1 MEAKY
6 FKKVCVANRGEIA
19 CRVIRACHKL
29 GIQTLV
35 LYSDHDRDSLAV
47 KLSDE
52 AVALGGMTA
61 LESYLNIEK
70 VVSAAKKQGADA
82 LHPGYG
88 FLSENSD
95 LALACERAGI
105 CFIGPR
111 AEAMD
116 KMGMKNVAR
125 DIVNALG
132 LPIVPGYNGDDQ
144 SLGRLEK
151 EAKKIGYPI
160 LIKAA
165 AGGGGKGMQ
174 VVESEKT
181 LATAIEAA
189 KRNAKNAFGD
199 DTILIEKYFPVIK
212 HIEIQ
217 VLADQSGHTVHLF
230 ERECSVQ
237 RRHQKIIEET
247 PSPSVTP
254 ELREKMGQAAVA
266 IARSVQYLGVG
277 TVEFIVDS
285 ASKNFYFLEMNTR
298 IQVEHPITEEVTG
311 VDLVEWQLRIAQ
323 GEALT
328 LQQSSLKQTGH
339 AVECR
344 LYAEDWRHDFL
355 PMSGKVLRWREV
367 HGPGIRIDHGLEDGS
382 EIGIF
387 YDPMLAKVIAH
398 GNSRQESMRKM
409 HWILARLELLGLT
422 TNHALLSKIL
432 EHPQFIDGSY
442 GTNFLPLYGEELK
455 KANPAEM
462 HHEIVYAVWLKDWF
476 ERKHKQKILKE
487 LPTGWRN
494 NFYRP
499 AQVEYE
505 CEGQKYL
512 LSYRHIDD
520 HFEVQINHGATHSI
534 TFLDYED
541 QNVSFKIS
549 ERQLRFCVVN
559 SWAHHP
565 ILGPIEITQIPRFKE
580 AEIAGA
586 ANRYLS
592 SMPGKIVKVFVR
604 QGDKV
609 KAGDEL
615 VIIESMKMENSVAAH
630 KTGVVKD
637 VFVASGQMVE
647 KNEQLIQLEGEE

>member
-1 MEAKY
+1 MEHKY

-35 LYSDHDRDSLAV
+35 LYSDPDKNSLAV
-47 KLSDE
+47 KLSDC
-52 AVALGGMTA
+52 AVPLGGTTA

-70 VVSAAKKQGADA
+70 VVSTAKKHGADA

-95 LALACERAGI
+95 LAIACEKSGI

-111 AEAMD
+111 PEAMD
-116 KMGMKNVAR
+116 KMGMKNLAR
-125 DIVNALG
+125 DIVNGLG

-174 VVESEKT
+174 VVESEKN
-181 LATAIEAA
+181 LAQAIEAA
-189 KRNAKNAFGD
+189 KRNAKSAFGD
-199 DTILIEKYFPVIK
+199 DTILIEKYFPIIK

-217 VLADQSGHTVHLF
+217 VLADHSGHTVHLF

-237 RRHQKIIEET
+237 RRHQKIIEES
-247 PSPSVTP
+247 PSPSVSP
-254 ELREKMGQAAVA
+254 ELREKMGQAAVN
-266 IARSVQYLGVG
+266 IARSVQYLGAG
-277 TVEFIVDS
+277 TVEFIVDPLT
-285 ASKNFYFLEMNTR
+285 KNFYFLEMNTR

-323 GEALT
+323 GEALS
-328 LQQSSLKQTGH
+328 LQQNSLKQTGH
-339 AVECR
+339 AIECR

-367 HGPGIRIDHGLEDGS
+367 RGAGIRIDHGLEDGT

-387 YDPMLAKVIAH
+387 YDPMLAKVVAH
-398 GNSRQESMRKM
+398 GNSRAESTRKM
-409 HWILARLELLGLT
+409 QWLLSRLELLGLT

-432 EHPQFIDGSY
+432 EHPHFIDGSY
-442 GTNFLPLYGEELK
+442 GTNFLSLYGESFK
-455 KANPAEM
+455 KASAPEL
-462 HHEIVYAVWLKDWF
+462 HQEVVCSVWLKDWF
-476 ERKHKQKILKE
+476 DRRRAQKILPG
-487 LPTGWRN
+487 LASGWRN

-499 AQVEYE
+499 SKIEYE
-505 CEGQKYL
+505 CEGQKYSIL
-512 LSYRHIDD
+512 YRYQDD
-520 HFEVQINHGATHSI
+520 AFEVQINGGATQKIALIECDERS
-534 TFLDYED
+534 
-541 QNVSFKIS
+541 VSFNLTDRRLQFSVI
-549 ERQLRFCVVN
+549 N
-559 SWAHHP
+559 SWVHHP
-565 ILGPIEITQIPRFKE
+565 VLGPMQVTQVPRFKE
-580 AEIAGA
+580 VVVAGM